1 METRANHIWVGTMT
15 LILLAG
21 LAALVIWIARLNQ
34 GEQHEYDIFFKQS
47 VDGLAKG
54 SEVSFAGVPAGQVK
68 EIELWPKD
76 PEFVRVRIKIDDKI
90 PILQGTT
97 ASIQGSFTGVSTIQ
111 LSGAVKG
118 AQPIVCPEDNPRAA
132 CPEGVPVIPTKR
144 GGLGELL
151 NNAPLLLERLATLT
165 ERLTMVLS
173 DKNQK
178 SIENILANTDRLS
191 GNLAD
196 ASPDVKRTLAELQ
209 ATLRQANYTLASFEK
224 VAGSTDQLING
235 EGASLAQQLRKTLR
249 SADDAAKA
257 LDATLTQAQPA
268 ARQLN
273 ERTLPA
279 AEAAIRDLQATTRS
293 LRELTNRIND
303 QGVGGLVG
311 GPKLPDYK
319 N

>member
-15 LILLAG
+15 LVLLAG
-21 LAALVIWIARLNQ
+21 LAALVVWIARLNQ

-68 EIELWPKD
+68 SIELWPKD
-76 PEFVRVRIKIDDKI
+76 PEFVRVRIRIDDKI

-97 ASIQGSFTGVSTIQ
+97 ASVQGSFTGVSTIQ
-111 LSGAVKG
+111 LTGAVKG
-118 AQPIVCPEDNPRAA
+118 ASPIVCPKENPRAA

-178 SIENILANTDRLS
+178 SIEGILENTDRLT

-235 EGASLAQQLRKTLR
+235 EGASLAQQLRKTLK

-293 LRELTNRIND
+293 LRELTDRLND

-319 N
+319 D